1 MHRFDIE
8 KDTRIVIQS
17 KEDDFGVLCLQV
29 KSESKHLVHSDGRT
43 AAKMVLK
50 GDQVVVL
57 PPPRQPANSSS
68 NNNSRTTTT
77 NSRARAR

>member
-29 KSESKHLVHSDGRT
+29 RSESKHLVHSDGH
-43 AAKMVLK
+43 AAAIVPK
-50 GDQVVVL
+50 DDCVVVFSL
-57 PPPRQPANSSS
+57 P
-68 NNNSRTTTT
+68 
-77 NSRARAR
+77 RARDT